1 MFDYVN
7 KKKLLAKLQDEIDYN
22 WRLQETFGALAATL
36 DDPISRGRHLEWQL
50 QYMHRYEESVRI
62 YNMLKDAT

>member
-7 KKKLLAKLQDEIDYN
+7 KKKLLAKLKDEIDYN
-22 WRLQETFGALAATL
+22 WRLQETFGELAATL
-36 DDPISRGRHLEWQL
+36 DDAKSRDRHLAWQL

-62 YNMLKDAT
+62 YNMLKDMT

>member
-7 KKKLLAKLQDEIDYN
+7 RKKLLAKLQEEIDYN
-22 WRLQETFGALAATL
+22 WKMQELFGALAATL
-36 DDPISRGRHLEWQL
+36 DDAESRGRHLDWQL

-62 YNMLKDAT
+62 YNMFNNAT